1 MLLGTIPWYLMY
13 AASYESMSTIL
24 NRSSSLG
31 NTTTANNK
39 DRNSGLKH
47 GLCVVPALIG
57 SSFFRVPGDAIR
69 HKIQIRQKS
78 CKNVADCVQKIWTR
92 QGGAKG
98 FYRGIG
104 PTMMRDVL
112 EQYICFTLYEQLRT
126 RIITSMQKKKAA
138 KMATMAASAK
148 AEATTTLTSTPPPTI
163 PSTTAKRGGDREKL
177 GTGVHL
183 FCGVLSGAFASWLTA
198 PLDAVKT
205 RLQVSKSRNL
215 GQVLAHV
222 RTHGG
227 FRSLWQGT
235 TPRVFQQA
243 LLYSSYFVLYEWL
256 KLILKPESEREH
268 GDRDVF
274 HKMFAKKRTKIIS
287 RLNIPV

>member
-1 MLLGTIPWYLMY
+1 MLLGTIPWYLVY

-24 NRSSSLG
+24 NRSSSAG
-31 NTTTANNK
+31 NTTTTNK

-47 GLCVVPALIG
+47 GLCVVPALIA

-78 CKNVADCVQKIWTR
+78 CKNVADCVQKIWTS

-126 RIITSMQKKKAA
+126 RIITSIREKKKAA
-138 KMATMAASAK
+138 KMATTTAALAT
-148 AEATTTLTSTPPPTI
+148 AEATTTLATPTTRA
-163 PSTTAKRGGDREKL
+163 STTAKRGVDREKL

-222 RTHGG
+222 RTDGG
-227 FRSLWQGT
+227 LRSLWQGT
-235 TPRVFQQA
+235 TPRIFQQA